1 MKQSTNKL
9 KSDYQGQ
16 SMIPVGSERDH
27 PHHNIELTGST
38 ELRITV
44 RTPNLGV
51 DKCIL
56 ARQG

>member
-38 ELRITV
+38 NLKITV
-44 RTPNLGV
+44 RSW
-51 DKCIL
+51 
-56 ARQG
+56 

>member
-16 SMIPVGSERDH
+16 SMMPGQKRDY

-38 ELRITV
+38 
-44 RTPNLGV
+44 
-51 DKCIL
+51 
-56 ARQG
+56 

>member
-27 PHHNIELTGST
+27 LYHE
-38 ELRITV
+38 
-44 RTPNLGV
+44 V
-51 DKCIL
+51 DKFIL